1 MTTPNDYSK
10 LDEKLEI
17 LIDQVALLTEAVT
30 IGFQDFRQELAVVK
44 EFRQDFVEV
53 KEMIKEQTA
62 TAKEFRQDFAE
73 IKEMIKEQATTA
85 KEQSTTTSRLV
96 RIVEA
101 LIQRG

>member
-1 MTTPNDYSK
+1 MTTTSDYSN

-44 EFRQDFVEV
+44 EFRQDF
-53 KEMIKEQTA
+53 
-62 TAKEFRQDFAE
+62 AE
-73 IKEMIKEQATTA
+73 IKEMIKEQSATA
-85 KEQSTTTSRLV
+85 KEQSATTARLV
-96 RIVEA
+96 KIVEA